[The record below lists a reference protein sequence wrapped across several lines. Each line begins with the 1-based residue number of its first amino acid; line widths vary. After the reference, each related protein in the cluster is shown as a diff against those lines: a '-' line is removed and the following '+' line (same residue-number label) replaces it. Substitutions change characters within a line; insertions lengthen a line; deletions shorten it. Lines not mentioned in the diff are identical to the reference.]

1 LDTSGPRGEDALRK
15 GAPPPAGSQRR
26 CMPEETSV
34 PDLAR
39 VEFSTAMR
47 GYEKD
52 EVDTFLRELA
62 QEHNRVVVELAAAQR
77 SAEKAHLEL
86 GEEIGELLQHAK
98 DVADG
103 MLKKATEEA
112 AATKEVA
119 RRKAE
124 QVGADAQ
131 RKADQLVAAAEADA
145 LARVRDAQQKVRA
158 LQETEAEVR
167 ARLQGLQETVRGLG
181 EQIAKSASQPEVRQ
195 KILDDPAEISVLS
208 APSG

>member
-1 LDTSGPRGEDALRK
+1 
-15 GAPPPAGSQRR
+15 
-26 CMPEETSV
+26 MPDQSPV

-47 GYEKD
+47 GYDKD

-62 QEHNRVVVELAAAQR
+62 GEHNRVVVELGAARR

-103 MLKKATEEA
+103 LIKKAREEA

-124 QVGADAQ
+124 QLGAEAR
-131 RKADQLVAAAEADA
+131 RKADELTAAAEAVS
-145 LARVRDAQQKVRA
+145 LARIRDAQQKVRA
-158 LQETEAEVR
+158 LQETETEIRAHLASLLQTVKGLDDQIVR
-167 ARLQGLQETVRGLG
+167 ATG
-181 EQIAKSASQPEVRQ
+181 EPEVEQ
-195 KILDDPAEISVLS
+195 KVLDDRAELSVLS

>member
-1 LDTSGPRGEDALRK
+1 
-15 GAPPPAGSQRR
+15 
-26 CMPEETSV
+26 MPEETSV

-103 MLKKATEEA
+103 MLKKAKEEA

-124 QVGADAQ
+124 QVGADAR
-131 RKADQLVAAAEADA
+131 RKADQLVAAAEAAA
-145 LARVRDAQQKVRA
+145 LARVRDAQQKVRT

-167 ARLQGLQETVRGLG
+167 ARLQGLHETVRGLG

-195 KILDDPAEISVLS
+195 KVLDDPAEISVLS